1 MDRLIEFLKANG
13 HTLLFLVLEVIAL
26 ALLFSG
32 SKYRSSVVL
41 SSASRVIGEVTE
53 LSHTA
58 NRYMGLQEA
67 NVELMQRNAELEV
80 EALRLRSVLE
90 RLTVDSLSWQR
101 LTVDSLER
109 TFPYDY
115 VVAKVVGNTL
125 FSQKNYLTID
135 IGQDAGVEPDMGV
148 VGANSI
154 VGVVEA
160 VGSKYAKVLPLV
172 NSRYSLTCKLSDT
185 NYTGTLR
192 WDGKDLQHTQ
202 LTNLPKHV
210 EYEIGDSVFTSAY
223 SAIFPEHLFVG
234 TVVGRGE
241 SSDDSFFSLDVKL
254 ATDFATLK
262 YVYVLKNY
270 ELQEQKEVEG
280 QTAQDNPH
288 RRN

>member
-13 HTLLFLVLEVIAL
+13 HTLLFIVLEVIAL

-41 SSASRVIGEVTE
+41 STAGTVAGEVME

-58 NRYMGLQEA
+58 QRYTGLQEA
-67 NVELMQRNAELEV
+67 NVELMQRNADLEV
-80 EALRLRSVLE
+80 EALKLRSILD
-90 RLTVDSLSWQR
+90 RLTIDSLSWQR
-101 LTVDSLER
+101 LALDSVER

-115 VVAKVVGNTL
+115 VVAKVVGNTQ
-125 FSQKNYLTID
+125 FSQNNYLTLD
-135 IGQDAGVEPDMGV
+135 MGRNAGIKPDMGV

-160 VGSKYAKVLPLV
+160 VGTRYAKVIPLV
-172 NSRYSLTCKLSDT
+172 NSKFSITCKLSDT
-185 NYTGTLR
+185 EYTGTLR
-192 WDGKDLQHTQ
+192 WNGKSIEQTL

-210 EYEIGDSVFTSAY
+210 QYEVGDSVFTSGY

-234 TVVGRGE
+234 TVSGLGE
-241 SSDDSFFSLDVKL
+241 SSDDSFYALNVKL

-270 ELQEQKEVEG
+270 ELAERMRVETYSIEDG
-280 QTAQDNPH
+280 DPELN
-288 RRN
+288 